1 MPRKRVSPAISAP
14 LDVAG
19 SAWLVA
25 TVRDRQPLKI
35 SSLGPRRR
43 TPDLPLGFVGTS
55 CLAMERKF
63 IVSLVLLRRDRN
75 RDLRLTCEGDG
86 DDPELPCGRRE
97 RALLARHAAKSARH
111 GRTFAVG
118 TCSGFESK
126 QARQHHQTGVREE
139 PAFRREQHAYP
150 DGQTNKALEVLALGQ
165 TRQSSGLKRSQA
177 FRHRHSATMAQTAST
192 NPNGHAPCKKP

>member
-1 MPRKRVSPAISAP
+1 MCSSD
-14 LDVAG
+14 L
-19 SAWLVA
+19 
-25 TVRDRQPLKI
+25 VRDRQPLKI
-35 SSLGPRRR
+35 SSLGPRKQ

-75 RDLRLTCEGDG
+75 RDHRLTCEGDG

-97 RALLARHAAKSARH
+97 RAPLARHAAKSARH
-111 GRTFAVG
+111 GRTFAAG

-139 PAFRREQHAYP
+139 PAFRPEQHAYP

>member
-1 MPRKRVSPAISAP
+1 MSPEARGWSQQ
-14 LDVAG
+14 
-19 SAWLVA
+19 S
-25 TVRDRQPLKI
+25 KI
-35 SSLGPRRR
+35 ANRLNRLSRPPGDGRR
-43 TPDLPLGFVGTS
+43 TYHWIRRHVAPCDETGICGEP
-55 CLAMERKF
+55 CA
-63 IVSLVLLRRDRN
+63 LRRDRN

-97 RALLARHAAKSARH
+97 RAPLAKRAAKSARH

-139 PAFRREQHAYP
+139 PAFRPEQHAYP

-165 TRQSSGLKRSQA
+165 TRQSSGLKRSQV
-177 FRHRHSATMAQTAST
+177 FRHRHSATRAQTAST

>member
-1 MPRKRVSPAISAP
+1 VVGRNSPRSP
-14 LDVAG
+14 
-19 SAWLVA
+19 
-25 TVRDRQPLKI
+25 T
-35 SSLGPRRR
+35 
-43 TPDLPLGFVGTS
+43 VGTS
-55 CLAMERKF
+55 CLEDLSEPCWK
-63 IVSLVLLRRDRN
+63 VLLRRDRN
-75 RDLRLTCEGDG
+75 RDLRFTCEGDG

-97 RALLARHAAKSARH
+97 RALLAKRAAKSARH
-111 GRTFAVG
+111 GRTFARG

-150 DGQTNKALEVLALGQ
+150 DEHTNKVLEELALGQ
-165 TRQSSGLKRSQA
+165 TRQSSGLERSQV